1 MRRTA
6 LLLAALG
13 AACTLATT
21 ARADGD
27 PASDYLLGSQV
38 FLPFDAKL
46 PQDRQ
51 REFTSLVAAT
61 NKAGYTIRVAII
73 SSAYDMGAVTSLWR
87 KPRTYARFL
96 ALEIGFVYRQ
106 RLLIVMPNGF
116 GFNWPKH
123 PSTREYALLSKIP
136 IGHGNVALLDAAQ
149 AAVQQLGAANGVQ
162 VTATGTK
169 GHSKSRDRVKIILA
183 SVALI
188 AIAVL
193 IRLALRGRRPKV
205 T

>member
-1 MRRTA
+1 MRRAA

-13 AACTLATT
+13 AACMLAAG

-38 FLPFDAKL
+38 FLPFDAKF
-46 PQDRQ
+46 PQNRQ

-87 KPRTYARFL
+87 KPQTYARFL

-116 GFNWPKH
+116 GFHWPKH
-123 PSTREYALLSKIP
+123 PSTREYALLAKIP
-136 IGHGNVALLDAAQ
+136 IGRGNLALLDAAQ
-149 AAVQQLGAANGVQ
+149 AAIVQLGAANGVH
-162 VTATGTK
+162 VTATEAK
-169 GHSKSRDRVKIILA
+169 GHSKSRDRIKIIVG
-183 SVALI
+183 SVVLI
-188 AIAVL
+188 VLAVL
-193 IRLALRGRRPKV
+193 VRLALRRRRPKPS
-205 T
+205 